1 MGEGF
6 VVTNFF
12 VTPWLINAKLGEQ
25 GLRTRA
31 RHGFE
36 AELVKVN
43 R

>member
-12 VTPWLINAKLGEQ
+12 VTPLVNQYET

>member
-6 VVTNFF
+6 VLTNFF
-12 VTPWLINAKLGEQ
+12 VILWLINTKLGER

>member
-12 VTPWLINAKLGEQ
+12 VTTLCNHAKLGEQ

-36 AELVKVN
+36 AKRVKVN
-43 R
+43 G